1 MPAKKRTTKQPKP
14 PRATAAKS
22 PVGRRAQS
30 KEAIRKRIVTAALSL
45 FQTKG
50 FDATTTKAIA
60 RKAGIA
66 EGTVFNYFKTKEDIA
81 LHFFELEVDQAI
93 ASVRDNPRLRK
104 APLEEKLFT
113 LVHSQLEFL
122 APYERFIGA
131 AFIHALK
138 PASPLGIFSHR
149 AQELRHRYVGFVQ
162 ELLDESL
169 PKSQYSPLSFLAP
182 EVFWIYYLGALLYW
196 LHDSSPGKQNT
207 LAFLDRS
214 LSIGVSV
221 LRQGKR

>member
-1 MPAKKRTTKQPKP
+1 MTAKKKP
-14 PRATAAKS
+14 AARAKPRRGAAAPR
-22 PVGRRAQS
+22 PVGRRAEN
-30 KEAIRKRIVTAALSL
+30 KEAIRTGIVTAALNL

-50 FDATTTKAIA
+50 FEATTTRSIA

-81 LHFFELEVDQAI
+81 LHFFEQEVDQAI
-93 ASVRDNPRLRK
+93 AAVRDNPRLRK

-131 AFIHALK
+131 AFIQALK
-138 PASPLGIFSHR
+138 PASPLGLFSHR

-162 ELLDESL
+162 ELIEESL
-169 PKSQYSPLSFLAP
+169 PKQRHNPLTWLAP

-221 LRQGKR
+221 LEKGK

>member
-1 MPAKKRTTKQPKP
+1 MTAKKRPASSAKP
-14 PRATAAKS
+14 RGDDAAAR
-22 PVGRRAQS
+22 PVGRRAQN
-30 KEAIRKRIVTAALSL
+30 KQAISKRIVTAALNL

-50 FDATTTKAIA
+50 FEATTTRAIA

-93 ASVRDNPRLRK
+93 AAVRENPRLRK

-138 PASPLGIFSHR
+138 PASHLGIFSHR
-149 AQELRHRYVGFVQ
+149 AQQLRHRYVGFVQ
-162 ELLDESL
+162 ELFEESL
-169 PKSQYSPLSFLAP
+169 PKHPLNWVAP

-196 LHDSSPGKQNT
+196 LHDSSPGKQHT

-221 LRQGKR
+221 LKKGKS